1 MNDKNSIY
9 NLRRSYT
16 LKELSET
23 SVLKNP
29 LEQFKLWLDEAISSN
44 ILEPNAMTIA
54 TAQRDGTPSA
64 RIVLLRKFDERGF
77 VFFSNYLSAKANDL
91 NENPKASI
99 LFYWAELERQVR
111 ISGSVE
117 KISSKESEE
126 YFATRPRGH
135 QISAWASEQSKV
147 ISDRKELERQ
157 FLEIEKRFEGKE
169 IPLPPFW
176 GGYRLVPIIYEFW
189 QGRESRLH
197 DRIRY
202 SLVDGDWKIERLSP

>member
-1 MNDKNSIY
+1 MNNSNNLY
-9 NLRRSYT
+9 DLRRSYL
-16 LKELSET
+16 LKELSEE

-29 LEQFKLWLDEAISSN
+29 LDQFKIWMDEAINSN
-44 ILEPNAMTIA
+44 IIEPNAMTIA
-54 TAQRDGTPSA
+54 TARRDGTPSA
-64 RIVLLRKFDERGF
+64 RIVLLRKLDERGF

-135 QISAWASEQSKV
+135 QISAWASEQSQV

-157 FLEIEKRFEGKE
+157 FLEIEKKFEGKE

-176 GGYRLVPIIYEFW
+176 GGYRLVPSIYEFW

-202 SLVDGDWKIERLSP
+202 SLVDGNWKIERLSP

>member
-1 MNDKNSIY
+1 MNDKDKIY
-9 NLRRSYT
+9 HLRRAYS
-16 LKELSET
+16 LKELSEE

-29 LEQFKLWLDEAISSN
+29 LEQFKIWMDEAINSN
-44 ILEPNAMTIA
+44 ILEPNAMTLA
-54 TAQRDGTPSA
+54 TAGRDGTPSA

-77 VFFSNYLSAKANDL
+77 VFFSNHFSAKANDL
-91 NENPKASI
+91 IENPKASI

-117 KISSKESEE
+117 KVSRKDSEE
-126 YFATRPRGH
+126 YFTTRPREH

-147 ISDRKELERQ
+147 ISDRKELERR
-157 FLEIEKRFEGKE
+157 FLEVEKKFEGKE

-176 GGYRLVPIIYEFW
+176 GGFRFVPVIYEFW
-189 QGRESRLH
+189 QERESRLH

-202 SLVDGDWKIERLSP
+202 SLIDGNWKIERLSP

>member
-1 MNDKNSIY
+1 MNEKDKIY
-9 NLRRSYT
+9 HLRRSYS
-16 LKELSET
+16 LRELSEE

-29 LEQFKLWLDEAISSN
+29 LEQFRIWLDEAINSN
-44 ILEPNAMTIA
+44 IVEPNAMTLA
-54 TAQRDGTPSA
+54 TSGKHGTPSA

-77 VFFSNYLSAKANDL
+77 VFFSNYFSAKANDL

-111 ISGSVE
+111 ISGIVE
-117 KISSKESEE
+117 KVSREDSEE

-157 FLEIEKRFEGKE
+157 FLEIEKKFEGKE

-176 GGYRLVPIIYEFW
+176 GGFRFVPFVYEFW

-202 SLVDGDWKIERLSP
+202 SLIDGNWKIERLSP

>member
-1 MNDKNSIY
+1 MNNSNNLY
-9 NLRRSYT
+9 DLRRSYL
-16 LKELSET
+16 LKELSEE

-29 LEQFKLWLDEAISSN
+29 LDQFKIWMDEAINSN
-44 ILEPNAMTIA
+44 IIEPNAMTIA

-64 RIVLLRKFDERGF
+64 RIVLLRKYDERGF
-77 VFFSNYLSAKANDL
+77 IFFSNYLSAKANDL

-111 ISGSVE
+111 IAGSVE

-157 FLEIEKRFEGKE
+157 FLEIEKKFEGKE

-202 SLVDGDWKIERLSP
+202 SLVDGNWKIERLSP